1 MIDGFKVTPSGG
13 TISNQ
18 NDLSSDDNSIN
29 AGVIRCKS
37 NLPESTWCQE
47 SIVAVTVSQN
57 KWRAAYSL
65 VG

>member
-37 NLPESTWCQE
+37 NLPEST
-47 SIVAVTVSQN
+47 
-57 KWRAAYSL
+57 
-65 VG
+65 